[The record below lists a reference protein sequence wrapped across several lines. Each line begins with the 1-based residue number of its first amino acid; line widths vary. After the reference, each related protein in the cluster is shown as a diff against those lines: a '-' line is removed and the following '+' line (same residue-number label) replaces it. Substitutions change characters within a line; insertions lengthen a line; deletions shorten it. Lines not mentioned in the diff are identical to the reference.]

1 MFNMRT
7 LGFGLLF
14 GFMDVVALSITKSV
28 SLGLN
33 SLWMIVPLIAYAANP
48 FIFLTALRK
57 ESLTIMNLVWDL
69 TSDLLITFIG
79 LFIFAESIS
88 PMKMLGV
95 LFSFV
100 GLFLMTYESSA
111 VNEFLERNYTFVRE
125 SLSNRST

>member
-14 GFMDVVALSITKSV
+14 GFFDVIALSITKSV

-33 SLWMIVPLIAYAANP
+33 SLWMIVPVIVYAVNP
-48 FIFLTALRK
+48 FVFLTALRK
-57 ESLTIMNLVWDL
+57 ESLTVMNLVWDL

-79 LFIFAESIS
+79 LFVFAESIS

-95 LFSFV
+95 LFSLV

-125 SLSNRST
+125 SLTNRRT

>member
-14 GFMDVVALSITKSV
+14 GFMDVIALSITKSV

-57 ESLTIMNLVWDL
+57 ESLIIMNLVWDL

>member
-14 GFMDVVALSITKSV
+14 GFLDVIALSITKAV
-28 SLGLN
+28 SIGLN
-33 SLWMIVPLIAYAANP
+33 STWMIVPLIVYAANP

-57 ESLTIMNLVWDL
+57 ESLTVMNLVWDL

-79 LFIFAESIS
+79 LFVFSETIS

-95 LFSFV
+95 LFSLV

-111 VNEFLERNYTFVRE
+111 VNEFLQRNYIVVRE
-125 SLSNRST
+125 SLINLRT